1 MLAWLIGLL
10 DEGARPVPLGL
21 AIAACLVVGGV
32 MSALALA
39 NASLSALAFA
49 GGAYL
54 GLRIFVGPG
63 PEGSLVQAP
72 AILGAAA
79 GVWAAIGFGAHRMLP
94 VWVTAMLGPVAVAQT
109 LAAAARIAGGS
120 PTEPH
125 AVGQLVG
132 AAVGAAVV
140 AGAYVLRE
148 AARRRS
154 RRLRRRAARAA
165 Q

>member
-1 MLAWLIGLL
+1 M
-10 DEGARPVPLGL
+10 
-21 AIAACLVVGGV
+21 
-32 MSALALA
+32 
-39 NASLSALAFA
+39 
-49 GGAYL
+49 
-54 GLRIFVGPG
+54 
-63 PEGSLVQAP
+63 
-72 AILGAAA
+72 
-79 GVWAAIGFGAHRMLP
+79 GFGAHRMLP
-94 VWVTAMLGPVAVAQT
+94 VWVTAMLGPVGVAQT